1 MPAAVP
7 RPLDGPPSARR
18 RRPGRL
24 RVAMVSEH
32 ASPLAALGGAD
43 AGGQNVHVDALART
57 LAARGVE
64 VEVFTRRDDPALPE
78 RVAVRPG
85 VTVVHVEAGPAE
97 AVPKDDL
104 LPFMGEF
111 ARQLSAAWRRS
122 RPGLVHTHFWM
133 SGLAG
138 TIAAQPLDIPVV
150 HTFHALGVVKRRE
163 QGAADTSPPERLG
176 IEQRLLR
183 DVDQVIATGSDEAF
197 ELMRLGL
204 PAERISIV
212 PCGVDL
218 ELFTMDGPAEE
229 RRSDRDRIV
238 VVTRLV
244 ERKGVGNV
252 VEALARLP
260 ETELIVAGGPDRRRL
275 RSDPEARRLRAVAE
289 AHGVADRVEL
299 RGRVPHDEVPRL
311 LRSADVVA
319 TCPWYEPFGIVP
331 VEAMACGVP
340 VVASAVGGM
349 LDTVV
354 DGMTGLLVPPRCP
367 ERIAEAVGELL
378 ADPARRGAMGSV
390 AADRARRYGW
400 DRVGALTLGV
410 YRGVLSLDP
419 IPVTWPGQLAAAGR

>member
-1 MPAAVP
+1 
-7 RPLDGPPSARR
+7 
-18 RRPGRL
+18 
-24 RVAMVSEH
+24 MVSEH

-43 AGGQNVHVDALART
+43 AGGQNVHVDALSRT
-57 LAARGVE
+57 LAAGGVE
-64 VEVFTRRDDPALPE
+64 VEVYTRRDDPALPE
-78 RVAVRPG
+78 RVDLGPA
-85 VTVVHVEAGPAE
+85 VTVIHVDAGPAGPV
-97 AVPKDDL
+97 AKDEL
-104 LPFMGEF
+104 LPHMGDF
-111 ARQLSAAWRRS
+111 ARSLARSWRRA
-122 RPGLVHTHFWM
+122 RPDVVHTHFWM

-138 TIAAQPLDIPVV
+138 TVAAKPLGIPVV

-183 DVDQVIATGSDEAF
+183 DVDQVIATSSDEAF

-204 PAERISIV
+204 PAERISVV

-218 ELFTMDGPAEE
+218 DLFTMTGPAEK
-229 RRSDRDRIV
+229 RPSDRHRIV

-252 VEALARLP
+252 VEALAGVP
-260 ETELIVAGGPDRRRL
+260 GAELIVAGGSERRRL
-275 RSDPEARRLRAVAE
+275 RSDTEARRLLAVAE

-299 RGRVPHDEVPRL
+299 RGRLAHEDVPRL
-311 LRSADVVA
+311 LRSADVAAV
-319 TCPWYEPFGIVP
+319 CPWYEPFGMVP
-331 VEAMACGVP
+331 LEAMACGVP

-367 ERIAEAVGELL
+367 ERIAEALVELL
-378 ADPARRGAMGSV
+378 ADPARRAAMGSV
-390 AADRARRYGW
+390 AADRARLYSW
-400 DRVGALTLGV
+400 DRVGDSTLGV
-410 YRGVLSLDP
+410 YRGVLDLAP